1 MLSISRQRNM
11 LNLTLVCGRPVQ
23 KKVSKTKVSKQENIY
38 KFHNHNTSCGR
49 FLSEKPMQRLETM
62 SNTPFRNQCRIL
74 LAKSFQHVM
83 QKSFTL
89 VSKSNMK
96 IVRPA
101 SFVPK
106 LDSLTTD
113 FIASLHA
120 MCEGVWLCP
129 SGANVSCFA
138 VARRASP
145 STQSCF
151 HVNVFFFGFPC
162 ETYISQNSVYERVL
176 RNLAAARDVF

>member
-62 SNTPFRNQCRIL
+62 SNMPFRNQCRIL

-83 QKSFTL
+83 QKSFTP

-106 LDSLTTD
+106 LDSLTTV
-113 FIASLHA
+113 ILLRVCTRCAK
-120 MCEGVWLCP
+120 E
-129 SGANVSCFA
+129 
-138 VARRASP
+138 
-145 STQSCF
+145 
-151 HVNVFFFGFPC
+151 FGFAHPGRTFLVSLLRV
-162 ETYISQNSVYERVL
+162 EHLRQPSHAFMSTYFFLVSPAKHIFR
-176 RNLAAARDVF
+176 RIRFTKGF